1 MLRGVVDVADRA
13 RCGGDDALDVFG
25 VHCVGGIWGA
35 LATGLFA
42 SVLVNPAGANGLLF
56 GNTNLFFAQ
65 FVGTSVIHSTD
76 PVYRLQ
82 NLSGATHIM
91 EYMTADY
98 KRLAA
103 TQSNFLAIF
112 KDYVGYGYTTAKP
125 TGYEGYPYYGSYQ
138 IVFNDYVKFV
148 SGAEQKDT
156 DPTNQRILKVTI
168 RRGDQTVTALF
179 TR

>member
-1 MLRGVVDVADRA
+1 MKRRNHHFRKFRKVRGQSGFTLLEVIVTIMIAA
-13 RCGGDDALDVFG
+13 IMG
-25 VHCVGGIWGA
+25 V
-35 LATGLFA
+35 
-42 SVLVNPAGANGLLF
+42 
-56 GNTNLFFAQ
+56 FFAQ

-91 EYMTADY
+91 EYMSADY

-112 KDYVGYGYTTAKP
+112 KDYVAYGNLATKP
-125 TGYEGYPYYGSYQ
+125 PGYEGNPYYGSYDILCNKYVQ
-138 IVFNDYVKFV
+138 FNDSLLAV
-148 SGAEQKDT
+148 D
-156 DPTNQRILKVTI
+156 DPDQLTGRVLKVTI

>member
-1 MLRGVVDVADRA
+1 MKRRIHHFRKSRKDRA
-13 RCGGDDALDVFG
+13 QSGFTLLEVIVTIMIAAIMG
-25 VHCVGGIWGA
+25 V
-35 LATGLFA
+35 
-42 SVLVNPAGANGLLF
+42 
-56 GNTNLFFAQ
+56 FFAQ

-91 EYMTADY
+91 EYMSADY

-103 TQSNFLAIF
+103 TQSNFLTIF
-112 KDYVGYGYTTAKP
+112 KDYVTYGNTSTKP
-125 TGYEGYPYYGSYQ
+125 EGFEGYPYYGSYE
-138 IVFNDYVKFV
+138 IVANKYVRFNASRVEED
-148 SGAEQKDT
+148 
-156 DPTNQRILKVTI
+156 DPDQLTGRMLKVTI